1 MLAHLPDITEL
12 PGGFE
17 AIGVA
22 RGDDLVG
29 GCLYSEY
36 RPVRNGANIQMWAVG
51 KGWLSRRIIRVMF
64 DYPFNKL
71 NCHRVTCC
79 TAKGNKDARELLEG
93 LGFRLEGKVRFGHN
107 TRQHLMVYGMLREEC
122 GWI

>member
-1 MLAHLPDITEL
+1 MLQSLPDITEL
-12 PGGFE
+12 PAGFE
-17 AIGVA
+17 AIGVERNGVLA
-22 RGDDLVG
+22 G

-36 RPVRNGANIQMWAVG
+36 RPCPNGGNCQMWAVG
-51 KGWLSRRIIRVMF
+51 HNWLSRTVIRVMF

-71 NCHRVTCC
+71 NCHRVTAC
-79 TAKGNKDARELLEG
+79 TAKNNKPARQLLED
-93 LGFRLEGKVRFGHN
+93 LGFVPEGKVRFGYN